1 MVQGGGGSET
11 VRLEGIDH
19 LGDSW
24 MAWRLIL
31 KKVVTLTELETSWSI
46 DDLADAT
53 DALDSWE
60 RAEREANQKAM
71 TKK

>member
-1 MVQGGGGSET
+1 
-11 VRLEGIDH
+11 
-19 LGDSW
+19 